1 MFNGFALNNI
11 KNAYVGSTP
20 AQAIYLGSTLI
31 WPTTPSEHDYSKDY
45 FTIVSLEDNN
55 DIGWKTQDNT
65 IKKSI
70 SVSTDNGAT
79 WLSYNPSTT
88 GSKLATLNNG
98 DKLLIK
104 GNNIWYQ
111 GSGVSRIYFTST
123 KNFHIEGNIMSLSYG
138 DNFYGQTSLDETV
151 NWHFKN
157 IFFGCTKLISAE
169 NLILPATTLAYGCY
183 ESMFDGCTS
192 LSKAPILPAT
202 KLASS
207 CYSGMFAGCSSL
219 TKAPDLPAT
228 TLANSCYDG
237 MFDGC
242 TSLTTAPELQ
252 ATTLATNCYGYM
264 FENCTSLTTA
274 PELPATTLANLC
286 YRYMFYGC
294 TSLST
299 APELPATT
307 LANQCYKYM
316 FDGCKSLNYIKCLA
330 TDISAT
336 ECTSAW
342 LADVSSSGTFVK
354 DASMTSWTTGSNG
367 IPSGWTVQN
376 A

>member
-11 KNAYVGSTP
+11 KNAYVGSNP

-55 DIGWKTQDNT
+55 DIGWKTQDNNVQ
-65 IKKSI
+65 KSI
-70 SVSTDNGAT
+70 SVSTDNGTT
-79 WLSYNPSTT
+79 WLSYNPSTAGT
-88 GSKLATLNNG
+88 KLATLNNG
-98 DKLLIK
+98 DKLLVK
-104 GNNIWYQ
+104 GNNIKYQ
-111 GSGVSRIYFTST
+111 GSGVSRLYFTSI
-123 KNFHIEGNIMSLSYG
+123 KNFYIEGNIMSLSYG
-138 DNFYGQTSLDETV
+138 DNFYDKTSLDETV

-157 IFFGCTKLISAE
+157 IFFGCSKLISAE

-183 ESMFDGCTS
+183 ESMFDGCSS
-192 LSKAPILPAT
+192 LTKAPKLNAT
-202 KLASS
+202 TLASS
-207 CYSGMFAGCSSL
+207 CYSGMFKGCS
-219 TKAPDLPAT
+219 
-228 TLANSCYDG
+228 
-237 MFDGC
+237 
-242 TSLTTAPELQ
+242 
-252 ATTLATNCYGYM
+252 
-264 FENCTSLTTA
+264 SLTTA
-274 PELPATTLANLC
+274 PELPATTLASNC
-286 YRYMFYGC
+286 YDGMFVGC

-307 LANQCYKYM
+307 LASDCYGYMFENCKSLTTAPELPATTLTNQCYRYMFSGCTALTTAPELHATTLTNQCYKYM
-316 FDGCKSLNYIKCLA
+316 FYKCTSLNYVKCLA

-342 LADVSSSGTFVK
+342 LADVSSSGTFVR
-354 DASMTSWTTGSNG
+354 DASMTSWTTGNDG

>member
-123 KNFHIEGNIMSLSYG
+123 KNFNIEGNIMSLSYG

-219 TKAPDLPAT
+219 TKAPDLPVT

-237 MFDGC
+237 MFVGC
-242 TSLTTAPELQ
+242 SSLTTAPELQ
-252 ATTLATNCYGYM
+252 ATTLA
-264 FENCTSLTTA
+264 
-274 PELPATTLANLC
+274 
-286 YRYMFYGC
+286 
-294 TSLST
+294 
-299 APELPATT
+299 
-307 LANQCYKYM
+307 NQCYKYM
-316 FDGCKSLNYIKCLA
+316 FHNCKSLNYIKCLA

-367 IPSGWTVQN
+367 IPSGWTIQD

>member
-31 WPTTPSEHDYSKDY
+31 WPTTPAEHDYSKDY

-55 DIGWKTQDNT
+55 DIGYKTQDNT
-65 IKKSI
+65 VKKSI
-70 SVSTDNGAT
+70 SVSTDNGTT
-79 WLSYNPSTT
+79 WLSYNPSTEGT
-88 GSKLATLNNG
+88 KLATLNNG

-111 GSGVSRIYFTST
+111 GSSVSRIYFTST
-123 KNFHIEGNIMSLSYG
+123 ANFYIEGNIMSLSYG
-138 DNFYGQTSLDETV
+138 DNFYEKTSLDETV

-157 IFFGCTKLISAE
+157 IFYDCVKLISAE

-183 ESMFDGCTS
+183 ESMFDGCSS

-207 CYSGMFAGCSSL
+207 CYAGMFNNCSSLATAPELPATELSSSCYRGMFAGCTSL
-219 TKAPDLPAT
+219 LTAPELHAT
-228 TLANSCYDG
+228 TLVQNCYAFMFERCTSLTTPPELPSTTLESG
-237 MFDGC
+237 CYYYMFDGC
-242 TSLTTAPELQ
+242 TSLSA
-252 ATTLATNCYGYM
+252 
-264 FENCTSLTTA
+264 A
-274 PELPATTLANLC
+274 PELPATTLA
-286 YRYMFYGC
+286 Y
-294 TSLST
+294 
-299 APELPATT
+299 
-307 LANQCYKYM
+307 QCYKYM
-316 FDGCKSLNYIKCLA
+316 FYKCTSLNYIKCLA

-354 DASMTSWTTGSNG
+354 DANMTGWTTGSNG
-367 IPSGWTVQN
+367 IPSSWTIQN

>member
-20 AQAIYLGSTLI
+20 AQAIYICSTLI
-31 WPTTPSEHDYSKDY
+31 WPTTPAEHDYSKDY

-70 SVSTDNGAT
+70 SVSTDNGST

-88 GSKLATLNNG
+88 GTKLATLNNG

-123 KNFHIEGNIMSLSYG
+123 KNFNIEGNIMSLSYG
-138 DNFYGQTSLDETV
+138 DNFYDKTTLDETV

-157 IFFGCTKLISAE
+157 IFCGCTKLISAE

-183 ESMFDGCTS
+183 ESMFDGCSS
-192 LSKAPILPAT
+192 LTKAPILPAT
-202 KLASS
+202 KLASA
-207 CYSGMFAGCSSL
+207 CYSGMFNGCSSL
-219 TKAPDLPAT
+219 AKAPDLHATELASSCYDGMFVGCTSLSTAPELPAT
-228 TLANSCYDG
+228 TLAS
-237 MFDGC
+237 
-242 TSLTTAPELQ
+242 
-252 ATTLATNCYGYM
+252 NCYGYM

-274 PELPATTLANLC
+274 PELQATTLVNQC
-286 YRYMFYGC
+286 NRYMFDKC
-294 TSLST
+294 TALST

-307 LANQCYKYM
+307 LVNQCYKYM
-316 FDGCKSLNYIKCLA
+316 FNKCTSLNYIKCLA

-342 LADVSSSGTFVK
+342 LADVSSSGTFVRS
-354 DASMTSWTTGSNG
+354 ANMTGWTTGSNG
-367 IPSGWTVQN
+367 IPSGWTIQN